1 MVIDNKITIVTGL
14 WDIKRHELTEG
25 WSRSYEEHYIEKF
38 AKLLEI
44 PYNLIIFGD
53 KELKEFVFKYRK
65 RKILNLLLDLRV
77 GLRGSSTIKYKK

>member
-44 PYNLIIFGD
+44 PYNLIIL
-53 KELKEFVFKYRK
+53 E
-65 RKILNLLLDLRV
+65 
-77 GLRGSSTIKYKK
+77 IKN

>member
-1 MVIDNKITIVTGL
+1 MVINNKITIVTGL

-25 WSRSYEEHYIEKF
+25 WSRSYEEHYIDKF

-53 KELKEFVFKYRK
+53 KEVGHCRQPDQLVGCLAVFRLSM
-65 RKILNLLLDLRV
+65 RTDMM
-77 GLRGSSTIKYKK
+77 G